1 MGSPKTK
8 QVSSVPSTHVKDD
21 SLETKQVSSV
31 PSPHVK
37 DDSEW
42 PEDVPGNLDTFVR
55 LSKAGLYAK
64 ANLFFDH
71 LLKQHAAKDF
81 AIAAQYADT
90 LIEQG
95 AFKAAE
101 DFLDPGLVSNRMF
114 AKEERT
120 VLQLLHANARM
131 YTRFEWDQAAEVAAK
146 AVCTVGQVLVEE
158 NMSPTQVSQHRIL
171 HDPCSYVI
179 VANPNHQPS
188 HHWHHTQ
195 THTNR

>member
-1 MGSPKTK
+1 MGPLKTK
-8 QVSSVPSTHVKDD
+8 QISSVPFSKVDD
-21 SLETKQVSSV
+21 
-31 PSPHVK
+31 

-42 PEDVPGNLDTFVR
+42 PDDIPGNLDTFVR

-71 LLKQHAAKDF
+71 LLKKHAAGDF

-101 DFLDPGLVSNRMF
+101 DFLDDHGLVFNRMF
-114 AKEERT
+114 TKEEQT
-120 VLQLLHANARM
+120 VLQLLRANARM

-146 AVCTVGQVLVEE
+146 AVRTVGQVLIEE
-158 NMSPTQVSQHRIL
+158 TMSPTQVR
-171 HDPCSYVI
+171 
-179 VANPNHQPS
+179 
-188 HHWHHTQ
+188 Q
-195 THTNR
+195 TR

>member
-42 PEDVPGNLDTFVR
+42 PDDVPDNLDTFVR

-64 ANLFFDH
+64 ANLFYDH

-101 DFLDPGLVSNRMF
+101 DFLHHGLVFNTMF
-114 AKEERT
+114 AEEEQT
-120 VLQLLHANARM
+120 VFQLLYANARM
-131 YTRFEWDQAAEVAAK
+131 YTRFEWYQAAELAAK
-146 AVCTVGQVLVEE
+146 AVRRVGQVLIEE
-158 NMSPTQVSQHRIL
+158 DMSPTRVSQMRFL
-171 HDPCSYVI
+171 LDPC
-179 VANPNHQPS
+179 
-188 HHWHHTQ
+188 
-195 THTNR
+195 